1 MSDLIVPSAPALVT
15 IPDVE
20 LCAVGTW
27 HASTGTTT
35 FTLQDMLD
43 SVAALDCP
51 GVRNPVLKL
60 GHTEDDGAGIRWD
73 GEPAVGWIGNMRM
86 AADNAKIVG
95 DFTGMPAWLAG
106 VLPSAYPDR
115 SVEIYRPFI
124 CQIGHVHPAAIT
136 AVALLGV
143 SRPGVGV
150 LRSLQDVAGLYG
162 VEAAAKTAAQAVAV
176 RHGDV
181 VYLATTTEPK
191 PPVVGRELTEAEQRS
206 GVDPEAIQQA
216 WQDALT
222 AVLAAWPPISAAWV
236 ASLADQIRDAV
247 DAGDTAALA
256 APSVDT
262 GQGES
267 ALADATRELAATAAE
282 QMAAEAATQGV
293 EVEPPEQDD
302 AHLAELATAVVLLIA
317 LGLAGAAGRE
327 ALRRTAPGADGQA
340 VADQVTTYLE
350 GLSDS
355 SLRTQ
360 LGGAL
365 SAAQGAGRRSV
376 LEAAPPVRV
385 IASEV
390 LDQNTCSPCR
400 DVDGTEWDNLAEA
413 LAAYPTGA
421 LYVGCLGRER
431 CRGLLLGLWG

>member
-162 VEAAAKTAAQAVAV
+162 VEAAAKTAAQAV
-176 RHGDV
+176 
-181 VYLATTTEPK
+181 
-191 PPVVGRELTEAEQRS
+191 
-206 GVDPEAIQQA
+206 QQA

-256 APSVDT
+256 ALSVDT

-282 QMAAEAATQGV
+282 QLAAEAATQGV